1 MNIQDELKNDRL
13 AVDFERCRVF
23 IRQDLY
29 GEMLDTSMFS
39 HALRVIKMSWWKKLW
54 ICLCMKCFPKR
65 CEQYVREGQFLYH
78 LTRLSDYINE
88 GKTGEH
94 QGTMDFYIVDAEAKP
109 LYVGIFTKNK
119 NEDVPS
125 LGKFYIR
132 QYMGSGVVDEEGG
145 V

>member
-13 AVDFERCRVF
+13 AVDFEHCRVF

-29 GEMLDTSMFS
+29 GEMLDTSVFP

-88 GKTGEH
+88 WKTKYFFTPEGKGR
-94 QGTMDFYIVDAEAKP
+94 II
-109 LYVGIFTKNK
+109 IFLLCIGFWIM
-119 NEDVPS
+119 
-125 LGKFYIR
+125 LGLMMWS
-132 QYMGSGVVDEEGG
+132 MGF
-145 V
+145 